1 MPLHVFLRYVAEV
14 KAWLGALGEDGPFLG
29 LIVVTLADRTQ
40 HWFVSESVSPTKSG
54 ARQIVGNF
62 AMSQLDLLPLARA
75 AADRAAADRAEA
87 AAAE

>member
-14 KAWLGALGEDGPFLG
+14 QAWLGALGGDGPFLG
-29 LIVVTLADRTQ
+29 LMVVTLADRTQ

-54 ARQIVGNF
+54 ARKIVGNF

-75 AADRAAADRAEA
+75 AADRAEA